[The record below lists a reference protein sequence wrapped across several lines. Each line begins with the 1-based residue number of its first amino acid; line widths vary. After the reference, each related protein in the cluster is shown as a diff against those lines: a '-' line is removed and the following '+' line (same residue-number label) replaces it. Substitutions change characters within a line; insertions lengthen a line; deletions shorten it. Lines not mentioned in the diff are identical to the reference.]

1 MPTAQS
7 ITLDDGQ
14 STPVSHVFGV
24 RESGASTTV
33 LVAPGE
39 TGAAIEDKKVTLS
52 YSPATVKRPTHRVK
66 FTLALP
72 KTTTVQSQSGASPYM
87 TLVGTGRFTG
97 DIIIPDEFT
106 SDDRADLAAFVSNLI
121 ADTIVNGYISSLDPM
136 Y

>member
-33 LVAPGE
+33 LVAPGD

-87 TLVGTGRFTG
+87 TLVGTAASLV
-97 DIIIPDEFT
+97 T
-106 SDDRADLAAFVSNLI
+106 SLSPMSLPL
-121 ADTIVNGYISSLDPM
+121 TIVLTWLLL
-136 Y
+136 